1 MFVSAEMFDHNM
13 SPECIRPGL
22 VIYVTTVSARD
33 VSQHV
38 VCSCLTTLNKNLFSF
53 RFITIILQVRIAKK
67 LNSWL
72 LMSLLS
78 INDLFYR
85 KSVIPHIFSSKKGKA
100 KSGKWKKYKGKTT
113 DNTTCKI
120 IVMKRN
126 EKRFYWVWL
135 SSCKLHV
142 GRHL

>member
-1 MFVSAEMFDHNM
+1 MCKHSNWFHWLMIM
-13 SPECIRPGL
+13 T
-22 VIYVTTVSARD
+22 VILNTWTEQNTQDRLSARD

-113 DNTTCKI
+113 DNTNSI
-120 IVMKRN
+120 IPN
-126 EKRFYWVWL
+126 PHSHTTEK
-135 SSCKLHV
+135 KKK
-142 GRHL
+142 

>member
-1 MFVSAEMFDHNM
+1 MCKHNNLLM
-13 SPECIRPGL
+13 IMT
-22 VIYVTTVSARD
+22 VILNTWTEQNTQDRLSARD

-72 LMSLLS
+72 LMSPLS

-100 KSGKWKKYKGKTT
+100 KSGKWKNIKEKQQTT
-113 DNTTCKI
+113 RILSYRTPTHTPWKR
-120 IVMKRN
+120 KRN
-126 EKRFYWVWL
+126 
-135 SSCKLHV
+135 SSV
-142 GRHL
+142 T